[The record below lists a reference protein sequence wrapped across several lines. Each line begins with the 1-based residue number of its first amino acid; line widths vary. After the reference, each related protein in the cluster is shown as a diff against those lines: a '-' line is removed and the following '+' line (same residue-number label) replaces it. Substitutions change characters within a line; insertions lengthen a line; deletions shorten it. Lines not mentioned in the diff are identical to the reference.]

1 MIKQPVG
8 QKVFTN
14 ISIVKLKF
22 GKSRFELAC
31 YPNKVQDY
39 RDKKEKDINEVLQA
53 KEIFTN
59 AIKGDLVPKKVL
71 KEVFPKMS
79 YQEIIKLIL
88 DKGDI
93 QTGEKEREEATSNLK
108 HYIANIVVQKT
119 YNTDNGL
126 PFPQEMITQALDD
139 INFRYSEKENEKKQ
153 ALKAIKELIKHQV
166 IPIERKLIQLKI
178 GLKKLDNKENPVLK
192 DKEKFEEFSKK
203 LLDYIKEIECEIIE
217 NEITNMDNF
226 NLKINIKTQYYR
238 DFLNKYEKILNIE
251 ILSQDEISQ
260 KVKDKIKEKESEKE
274 KEGNNIINTEKK
286 DEIQEHFQNMRI
298 SDVTVEKYLEENYGD
313 DGEFK
318 KNKNK
323 KKLTCTKCKDSS
335 FNDRD
340 ELRQHC
346 KTNWHKYN
354 SLQSAKEGGISLSAE
369 EYDEYVLMHP
379 EELK

>member
-14 ISIVKLKF
+14 ISIVKLKL

-79 YQEIIKLIL
+79 HQDIIKLIL

-93 QTGEKEREEATSNLK
+93 QIGEKEREEGISNIK
-108 HYIANIVVQKT
+108 RYISNIIVQTT

-126 PFPQEMITQALDD
+126 PFPQDMIMQALDD
-139 INFRYSEKENEKKQ
+139 INFRYNEKENVKKQ
-153 ALKAIKELIKHQV
+153 ALKGIKELVKHKV
-166 IPIERKLIQLKI
+166 LPIERKLMQIKISLK
-178 GLKKLDNKENPVLK
+178 LEKNQDLNDKNKL
-192 DKEKFEEFSKK
+192 EEFNKK
-203 LLDYIKEIECEIIE
+203 ILNYMKEIEAEIIE
-217 NEITNMDNF
+217 NETSNIDNYS
-226 NLKINIKTQYYR
+226 LKANIKTQFYR
-238 DFLNKYEKILNIE
+238 EMLNNYDKVLNIE
-251 ILSQDEISQ
+251 VLSQDEISR
-260 KVKDKIKEKESEKE
+260 VVKEKLKKKEEE
-274 KEGNNIINTEKK
+274 KEGNNVINEEPK
-286 DEIQEHFQNMRI
+286 DEIQEHFANMRI

-313 DGEFK
+313 DGEN
-318 KNKNK
+318 KNIKKNK

-354 SLQSAKEGGISLSAE
+354 ALQSAKEGTSLSAE

-379 EELK
+379 EELQ

>member
-1 MIKQPVG
+1 MLKQPVG

-71 KEVFPKMS
+71 KEVFPKMT

-119 YNTDNGL
+119 YNTENGL
-126 PFPQEMITQALDD
+126 PFPQEMITQALDN
-139 INFRYSEKENEKKQ
+139 INFRYNEKENEKKQ
-153 ALKAIKELIKHQV
+153 ALKAIKDLIKHQV

-178 GLKKLDNKENPVLK
+178 GLKKIGNENNPVLK
-192 DKEKFEEFSKK
+192 DKEKFEQFNKK

-217 NEITNMDNF
+217 NETSNIDNF
-226 NLKINIKTQYYR
+226 NLKINIKTHFYR
-238 DFLNKYEKILNIE
+238 DLLNKYDKVLNIE

-260 KVKDKIKEKESEKE
+260 KVKDKIKENEKE
-274 KEGNNIINTEKK
+274 KEGNNIINIEKEKK
-286 DEIQEHFQNMRI
+286 DEIQEHFENMKI
-298 SDVTVEKYLEENYGD
+298 SDVNVEKYLEENYGD

-318 KNKNK
+318 KNKKNK

-335 FNDRD
+335 FNDRE

-354 SLQSAKEGGISLSAE
+354 ALQSAKEGTSLSAE

-379 EELK
+379 EELQ

>member
-14 ISIVKLKF
+14 ISIVKLKL

-79 YQEIIKLIL
+79 YQDIIKLIL

-93 QTGEKEREEATSNLK
+93 QTGEKEREEGISNIK
-108 HYIANIVVQKT
+108 RYISNIIVQTT

-126 PFPQEMITQALDD
+126 PFPQDMIMQALDD
-139 INFRYSEKENEKKQ
+139 INFRYNEKENVKKQ
-153 ALKAIKELIKHQV
+153 ALKGIKELVKHKV
-166 IPIERKLIQLKI
+166 LPIERKLMQIKISLK
-178 GLKKLDNKENPVLK
+178 LEKNQELK
-192 DKEKFEEFSKK
+192 DKNKLEEFNKK
-203 LLDYIKEIECEIIE
+203 ILNYMKEIEAEIIE
-217 NEITNMDNF
+217 NETSNIDNYS
-226 NLKINIKTQYYR
+226 LKVNIKTQFYR
-238 DFLNKYEKILNIE
+238 EMLNNYDKVLNIE
-251 ILSQDEISQ
+251 VLSQDEISR
-260 KVKDKIKEKESEKE
+260 VVKEKLKKKEEE
-274 KEGNNIINTEKK
+274 KEGNNVINEEPK
-286 DEIQEHFQNMRI
+286 DEIQEHFANMRI

-313 DGEFK
+313 DGEN
-318 KNKNK
+318 KNIKKNK

-354 SLQSAKEGGISLSAE
+354 ALQSAKEGTSLSAE

-379 EELK
+379 EELQ

>member
-14 ISIVKLKF
+14 ISIVKLKL

-59 AIKGDLVPKKVL
+59 AVKGDLVPKKVL

-79 YQEIIKLIL
+79 YQDIIKLIL

-93 QTGEKEREEATSNLK
+93 QTGEKEREEANSNK
-108 HYIANIVVQKT
+108 KNYIANIVVQKT
-119 YNTDNGL
+119 YNTENGL
-126 PFPQEMITQALDD
+126 PFPQDIITQALDD
-139 INFRYSEKENEKKQ
+139 INFRYNEKENEKKQ
-153 ALKAIKELIKHQV
+153 ALKAIKELIKHKV
-166 IPIERKLIQLKI
+166 LPIERKLMQLKI
-178 GLKKLDNKENPVLK
+178 GLKNIDNIKNPNLK
-192 DKEKFEEFSKK
+192 DKEKFKEFNKK
-203 LLDYIKEIECEIIE
+203 LLDYIKENDSEIIE
-217 NEITNMDNF
+217 NETISVDNY
-226 NLKINIKTQYYR
+226 NLKINIKTQFYR
-238 DFLNKYEKILNIE
+238 EILKKYEEILNIE

-260 KVKDKIKEKESEKE
+260 KVKDKIKEKEKE
-274 KEGNNIINTEKK
+274 KEGNNIITTEDKK
-286 DEIQEHFQNMRI
+286 DEIEEHFANMRI

-313 DGEFK
+313 DGEN
-318 KNKNK
+318 KNIKKNK

-354 SLQSAKEGGISLSAE
+354 ALQSAKEGVSLSAE

-379 EELK
+379 EELQ

>member
-14 ISIVKLKF
+14 ISIVKLKL

-59 AIKGDLVPKKVL
+59 AVKGDLVPKKVL

-79 YQEIIKLIL
+79 YQDIIKLIL

-93 QTGEKEREEATSNLK
+93 QTGEKEREEANSNK
-108 HYIANIVVQKT
+108 KNYIANIVVQKT
-119 YNTDNGL
+119 YNTENGL
-126 PFPQEMITQALDD
+126 PFPQDIITQALDD
-139 INFRYSEKENEKKQ
+139 INFKYNEKENEKKQ
-153 ALKAIKELIKHQV
+153 ALKAIKELIQHKV
-166 IPIERKLIQLKI
+166 LPIERKLMQLKI
-178 GLKKLDNKENPVLK
+178 GLKNIDNIKNPNLK
-192 DKEKFEEFSKK
+192 DKEKFKEFNKK
-203 LLDYIKEIECEIIE
+203 LLDYIKENDSEIIE
-217 NEITNMDNF
+217 NETISVDNY
-226 NLKINIKTQYYR
+226 NLKINIKTQFYR
-238 DFLNKYEKILNIE
+238 EILKKYEEILNIE

-260 KVKDKIKEKESEKE
+260 KVKDKIKEKEKE
-274 KEGNNIINTEKK
+274 KEGNNIITTEDKK
-286 DEIQEHFQNMRI
+286 DEIEEHFANMRI

-313 DGEFK
+313 DGEN
-318 KNKNK
+318 KNIKKNK

-354 SLQSAKEGGISLSAE
+354 ALQSAKEGVSLSAE

-379 EELK
+379 EELQ

>member
-1 MIKQPVG
+1 MLKQPVG
-8 QKVFTN
+8 QKLLTN
-14 ISIVKLKF
+14 VSIVKLKF

-31 YPNKVQDY
+31 YPNKIQDY
-39 RDKKEKDINEVLQA
+39 RNKKEKDIDEVLQS
-53 KEIFTN
+53 KEIYTN

-71 KEVFPKMS
+71 KEVFPKMT
-79 YQEIIKLIL
+79 YQDIIKLIL

-93 QTGEKEREEATSNLK
+93 QTGEKERDEGKANLK
-108 HYIANIVVQKT
+108 RYVSNIIVQKT

-126 PFPQEMITQALDD
+126 PFPQDIITKALDN
-139 INFRYSEKENEKKQ
+139 INFKYNEKDNEKKQ
-153 ALKAIKELIKHQV
+153 AMRGIKELIAHK
-166 IPIERKLIQLKI
+166 ILPIERRLMQLKLT
-178 GLKKLDNKENPVLK
+178 LKKIENENNPILENAEKLQEFNKN
-192 DKEKFEEFSKK
+192 
-203 LLDYIKEIECEIIE
+203 LLNYIKEIEAEIIE
-217 NEITNMDNF
+217 NDTTSVDNF

-238 DFLNKYEKILNIE
+238 DILNKYDKILNIE
-251 ILSQDEISQ
+251 VLSQDEISQ
-260 KVKDKIKEKESEKE
+260 KVKDKIKEKGENNNTISTESQK
-274 KEGNNIINTEKK
+274 I
-286 DEIQEHFQNMRI
+286 DEIETHFENMRI

-313 DGEFK
+313 MEENSK
-318 KNKNK
+318 SKKNK

-354 SLQSAKEGGISLSAE
+354 ALQSAKEGISLSAE

>member
-1 MIKQPVG
+1 MLKQPVG

-14 ISIVKLKF
+14 ISIVKLKL

-53 KEIFTN
+53 QEIFTD
-59 AIKGDLVPKKVL
+59 AIKGDLVPRKVL

-93 QTGEKEREEATSNLK
+93 QTGEKEREKGTANFKRYISN
-108 HYIANIVVQKT
+108 IIVQKT

-126 PFPQEMITQALDD
+126 PFPQDIITQALDN
-139 INFRYSEKENEKKQ
+139 INFKYNEKENEKKQ
-153 ALKAIKELIKHQV
+153 ALKAIKELINQK
-166 IPIERKLIQLKI
+166 ILPIERKLIQLKI
-178 GLKKLDNKENPVLK
+178 SLKKIENENNPIL
-192 DKEKFEEFSKK
+192 KEKEKLDEFNKN
-203 LLDYIKEIECEIIE
+203 LMQYLNEIEAEIIE
-217 NEITNMDNF
+217 KDINNIDTY
-226 NLKINIKTQYYR
+226 NLKLNIKTQFYR
-238 DFLNKYEKILNIE
+238 EILNKYEKILNIE

-260 KVKDKIKEKESEKE
+260 KVKDKIKEKEKNNVGGDNIDDVEENFEKMRIVDTNVMNNLVN
-274 KEGNNIINTEKK
+274 KEEEKK
-286 DEIQEHFQNMRI
+286 
-298 SDVTVEKYLEENYGD
+298 VK
-313 DGEFK
+313 
-318 KNKNK
+318 KNK

-346 KTNWHKYN
+346 KSNWHKYN
-354 SLQSAKEGGISLSAE
+354 ALQSAKEGTSLSAE
-369 EYDEYVLMHP
+369 EYDEYVLTHP

>member
-1 MIKQPVG
+1 MLKQPVG
-8 QKVFTN
+8 QKLLTN
-14 ISIVKLKF
+14 VSIVKLKF

-31 YPNKVQDY
+31 YPNKIQDY
-39 RDKKEKDINEVLQA
+39 RNKKEKDIDEVLQS
-53 KEIFTN
+53 KEIYTN

-71 KEVFPKMS
+71 KEVFPKMT
-79 YQEIIKLIL
+79 YQDIIKLIL

-93 QTGEKEREEATSNLK
+93 QTGEKERDEGKANLK
-108 HYIANIVVQKT
+108 RYVSNIIVQKT

-126 PFPQEMITQALDD
+126 PFPQDIITKALDN
-139 INFRYSEKENEKKQ
+139 INFKYNEKDNEKKQ
-153 ALKAIKELIKHQV
+153 AMRGIKELIAHK
-166 IPIERKLIQLKI
+166 ILPIERRLMQLKLT
-178 GLKKLDNKENPVLK
+178 LKKIENENNPILENAEKLQEFNKNLIN
-192 DKEKFEEFSKK
+192 
-203 LLDYIKEIECEIIE
+203 YIKEIESEIIE
-217 NEITNMDNF
+217 NDTTSADNF

-238 DFLNKYEKILNIE
+238 DILNKYDKILNIE
-251 ILSQDEISQ
+251 VLSQDEISQ
-260 KVKDKIKEKESEKE
+260 KVKDKIKEKGENNNTISTESQK
-274 KEGNNIINTEKK
+274 I
-286 DEIQEHFQNMRI
+286 DEIEKHFENMRI

-313 DGEFK
+313 MEENSK
-318 KNKNK
+318 SKKNK

-354 SLQSAKEGGISLSAE
+354 ALQSAKEGISLSAE

>member
-14 ISIVKLKF
+14 ISIVKLKL

-59 AIKGDLVPKKVL
+59 AVKGDLVPKKVL

-79 YQEIIKLIL
+79 YQDIIKLIL

-93 QTGEKEREEATSNLK
+93 QTGEKEREEANSNK
-108 HYIANIVVQKT
+108 KNYIANIVVQKT
-119 YNTDNGL
+119 YNTENGL
-126 PFPQEMITQALDD
+126 PFPQDMITQALDD
-139 INFRYSEKENEKKQ
+139 INFRYNEKENEKKQ
-153 ALKAIKELIKHQV
+153 ALKAIKELIQHKV
-166 IPIERKLIQLKI
+166 LPIERKLMQLKI
-178 GLKKLDNKENPVLK
+178 GLKNIDNIKNPNLK
-192 DKEKFEEFSKK
+192 DKEKFKEFNKK
-203 LLDYIKEIECEIIE
+203 LLDYIKENDSEIIE
-217 NEITNMDNF
+217 NETISVDNY
-226 NLKINIKTQYYR
+226 NLKINIKTQFYR
-238 DFLNKYEKILNIE
+238 EILKKYEEILNIE

-260 KVKDKIKEKESEKE
+260 KVKDKIKEKEKE
-274 KEGNNIINTEKK
+274 KEGNNIITTEDKK
-286 DEIQEHFQNMRI
+286 DEIEEHFANMRI

-313 DGEFK
+313 DGEN
-318 KNKNK
+318 KNIKKNK

-354 SLQSAKEGGISLSAE
+354 ALQSAKEGVSLSAE

-379 EELK
+379 EELQ

>member
-14 ISIVKLKF
+14 ISIVKLKL

-59 AIKGDLVPKKVL
+59 AVKGDLVPKKVL

-79 YQEIIKLIL
+79 YQDIIKLIL

-93 QTGEKEREEATSNLK
+93 QTGEKEREEANSNK
-108 HYIANIVVQKT
+108 KNYIANIVVQKT
-119 YNTDNGL
+119 YNTENGL
-126 PFPQEMITQALDD
+126 PFPQDIITQALDD
-139 INFRYSEKENEKKQ
+139 INFRYNEKENEKKQ
-153 ALKAIKELIKHQV
+153 ALKAIKELIKHKV
-166 IPIERKLIQLKI
+166 LPIERKLMQLKI
-178 GLKKLDNKENPVLK
+178 GLKNIDNIKNPNLK
-192 DKEKFEEFSKK
+192 DKEKFKEFNKK
-203 LLDYIKEIECEIIE
+203 LLDYIKENDSEIIE
-217 NEITNMDNF
+217 NETINVDNY
-226 NLKINIKTQYYR
+226 NLKINIKTQFYR
-238 DFLNKYEKILNIE
+238 EILKKYEEILNIE

-260 KVKDKIKEKESEKE
+260 KVKDKIKEKEKE
-274 KEGNNIINTEKK
+274 KEGNNIITTEDKK
-286 DEIQEHFQNMRI
+286 DEIEEHFANMRI

-313 DGEFK
+313 DGENINIK
-318 KNKNK
+318 KNK

-354 SLQSAKEGGISLSAE
+354 ALQSAKEGVSLSAE

-379 EELK
+379 EELQ

>member
-1 MIKQPVG
+1 MLKQPVG
-8 QKVFTN
+8 QKLLTN
-14 ISIVKLKF
+14 VSIVKLKF

-31 YPNKVQDY
+31 YPNKIQDY
-39 RDKKEKDINEVLQA
+39 RNKKEKDIDEVLQS
-53 KEIFTN
+53 KEIYTN

-71 KEVFPKMS
+71 KEVFPKMT
-79 YQEIIKLIL
+79 YQDIIKLIL

-93 QTGEKEREEATSNLK
+93 QTGEKERDEGKANLK
-108 HYIANIVVQKT
+108 RYVSNIIVQKT

-126 PFPQEMITQALDD
+126 PFPQDIITKALDN
-139 INFRYSEKENEKKQ
+139 INFKYNEKDNEKKQ
-153 ALKAIKELIKHQV
+153 AMRGIKELIAHK
-166 IPIERKLIQLKI
+166 ILPIERRLMQLKLN
-178 GLKKLDNKENPVLK
+178 LKKIESENNPILENAEKLQEFNKN
-192 DKEKFEEFSKK
+192 
-203 LLDYIKEIECEIIE
+203 LLNYIKEIESEIIE
-217 NEITNMDNF
+217 NDTTSVDNF

-238 DFLNKYEKILNIE
+238 DILNKYDKILNIE
-251 ILSQDEISQ
+251 VLSQDEISQ
-260 KVKDKIKEKESEKE
+260 KVKDKIKEKGENNNTISTESQK
-274 KEGNNIINTEKK
+274 I
-286 DEIQEHFQNMRI
+286 DEIEKHFENMRI

-313 DGEFK
+313 MEENSK
-318 KNKNK
+318 SKKNK

-354 SLQSAKEGGISLSAE
+354 ALQSAKEGISLSAE

>member
-1 MIKQPVG
+1 MLKQPVG
-8 QKVFTN
+8 QKLLTN
-14 ISIVKLKF
+14 VSIVKLKF

-31 YPNKVQDY
+31 YPNKIQDY
-39 RDKKEKDINEVLQA
+39 RNKKEKDIDEVLQS
-53 KEIFTN
+53 KEIYTN

-71 KEVFPKMS
+71 KEVFPKMT
-79 YQEIIKLIL
+79 YQDIIKLIL

-93 QTGEKEREEATSNLK
+93 QTGEKERDEGKANLK
-108 HYIANIVVQKT
+108 RYVSNIIVQKT

-126 PFPQEMITQALDD
+126 PFPQDIITKALDN
-139 INFRYSEKENEKKQ
+139 INFKYNEKDNEKKQ
-153 ALKAIKELIKHQV
+153 AMRGIKELISHK
-166 IPIERKLIQLKI
+166 ILPIERRLMQLKLT
-178 GLKKLDNKENPVLK
+178 LKKIENENNPILENAEKLQEFNKN
-192 DKEKFEEFSKK
+192 
-203 LLDYIKEIECEIIE
+203 LLNYIKEIEAEIIE
-217 NEITNMDNF
+217 NDTTSVDNF

-238 DFLNKYEKILNIE
+238 DILNKYDKILNIE
-251 ILSQDEISQ
+251 VLSQDEISQ
-260 KVKDKIKEKESEKE
+260 KVKDKIKEKGENNNNNTISTESQK
-274 KEGNNIINTEKK
+274 I
-286 DEIQEHFQNMRI
+286 DEIETHFENMRI

-313 DGEFK
+313 MEENSK
-318 KNKNK
+318 SKKNK

-354 SLQSAKEGGISLSAE
+354 ALQSAKEGISLSAE

>member
-1 MIKQPVG
+1 MLKQPVG
-8 QKVFTN
+8 QKLLTN
-14 ISIVKLKF
+14 VSIVKLKF

-31 YPNKVQDY
+31 YPNKIQDY
-39 RDKKEKDINEVLQA
+39 RNKKEKDIDEVLQS
-53 KEIFTN
+53 KEIYTN

-71 KEVFPKMS
+71 KEVFPKMT
-79 YQEIIKLIL
+79 YQDIIKLIL

-93 QTGEKEREEATSNLK
+93 QTGEKERDEGKANLK
-108 HYIANIVVQKT
+108 RYVSNIIVQKT

-126 PFPQEMITQALDD
+126 PFPQDIITKALDN
-139 INFRYSEKENEKKQ
+139 INFKYNEKDNEKKQ
-153 ALKAIKELIKHQV
+153 AMRGIKELIAHK
-166 IPIERKLIQLKI
+166 ILPIERRLMQLKLT
-178 GLKKLDNKENPVLK
+178 LKKIESENNPILENAEKLQEFNKN
-192 DKEKFEEFSKK
+192 
-203 LLDYIKEIECEIIE
+203 LLNYIKEIESEIIE
-217 NEITNMDNF
+217 NDTTSVDNF

-238 DFLNKYEKILNIE
+238 DILNKYDKILNIE
-251 ILSQDEISQ
+251 VLSQDEISQ
-260 KVKDKIKEKESEKE
+260 KVKDKIKEKGENNNTISTESQK
-274 KEGNNIINTEKK
+274 I
-286 DEIQEHFQNMRI
+286 DEIEKHFENMRI

-313 DGEFK
+313 MEENSK
-318 KNKNK
+318 SKKNK

-354 SLQSAKEGGISLSAE
+354 ALQSAKEGISLSAE

>member
-1 MIKQPVG
+1 MLKQPVG
-8 QKVFTN
+8 QKLLTN
-14 ISIVKLKF
+14 VSIVKLKF

-31 YPNKVQDY
+31 YPNKIQDY
-39 RDKKEKDINEVLQA
+39 RNKKEKDIDEVLQS
-53 KEIFTN
+53 KEIYTN

-71 KEVFPKMS
+71 KEVFPKMT
-79 YQEIIKLIL
+79 YQDIIKLIL

-93 QTGEKEREEATSNLK
+93 QTGEKERDEGKANLK
-108 HYIANIVVQKT
+108 RYVSNIIVQKT

-126 PFPQEMITQALDD
+126 PFPQDIITKALDN
-139 INFRYSEKENEKKQ
+139 INFKYNEKDNEKKQ
-153 ALKAIKELIKHQV
+153 AMRGIKELIAHK
-166 IPIERKLIQLKI
+166 ILPIERRLMQLKLT
-178 GLKKLDNKENPVLK
+178 LKKIENENNPILENAEKLQEFNKN
-192 DKEKFEEFSKK
+192 
-203 LLDYIKEIECEIIE
+203 LLNYIKEIEAEIIE
-217 NEITNMDNF
+217 NDTTSADNF

-238 DFLNKYEKILNIE
+238 DILNKYDKILNIE
-251 ILSQDEISQ
+251 VLSQDEISQ
-260 KVKDKIKEKESEKE
+260 KVKDKIKEKGENNNNNTISTESQK
-274 KEGNNIINTEKK
+274 I
-286 DEIQEHFQNMRI
+286 DEIETHFENMRI

-313 DGEFK
+313 MEENSK
-318 KNKNK
+318 SKKNK

-354 SLQSAKEGGISLSAE
+354 ALQSAKEGISLSAE

>member
-14 ISIVKLKF
+14 ISIVKLKL

-79 YQEIIKLIL
+79 YQDIIKLIL

-93 QTGEKEREEATSNLK
+93 QTGEKEREEGISNIK
-108 HYIANIVVQKT
+108 RYISNIIVQTT

-126 PFPQEMITQALDD
+126 PFPQDMIMQALDD
-139 INFRYSEKENEKKQ
+139 INFRYNEKENVKKQ
-153 ALKAIKELIKHQV
+153 ALKGIKELVKHKV
-166 IPIERKLIQLKI
+166 LPIERKLMQIKISLK
-178 GLKKLDNKENPVLK
+178 LEKNQELK
-192 DKEKFEEFSKK
+192 DKNKLEEFNKK
-203 LLDYIKEIECEIIE
+203 ILNYMKEIEAEMIE
-217 NEITNMDNF
+217 NETSNIDNYS
-226 NLKINIKTQYYR
+226 LKVNIKTQFYR
-238 DFLNKYEKILNIE
+238 EILNNYDKVLNIE
-251 ILSQDEISQ
+251 VLSQDEISR
-260 KVKDKIKEKESEKE
+260 VVKEKLKKKEEE
-274 KEGNNIINTEKK
+274 KEGNNVINEEPK
-286 DEIQEHFQNMRI
+286 DEIQEHFANMRI

-313 DGEFK
+313 DGEN
-318 KNKNK
+318 KNIKKNK

-354 SLQSAKEGGISLSAE
+354 ALQSAKEGTSLSAE

-379 EELK
+379 EELQ

>member
-1 MIKQPVG
+1 MLKQPVG

-14 ISIVKLKF
+14 ISIVKLKL

-59 AIKGDLVPKKVL
+59 AVKGDLVPKKVL
-71 KEVFPKMS
+71 KEVFPKMT

-93 QTGEKEREEATSNLK
+93 QTGEKEREEGISNLK
-108 HYIANIVVQKT
+108 RYVSNIIVQKT

-126 PFPQEMITQALDD
+126 PFPQDMITQALDD
-139 INFRYSEKENEKKQ
+139 INFKYNEKENEKKQ
-153 ALKAIKELIKHQV
+153 ALKAIKELVKHKV
-166 IPIERKLIQLKI
+166 LPIERKLMQIKI
-178 GLKKLDNKENPVLK
+178 SIKKLDNENNPIL
-192 DKEKFEEFSKK
+192 KEKEKLEEFNKK
-203 LLDYIKEIECEIIE
+203 LLDYMKEIEAEMIE
-217 NEITNMDNF
+217 NETSNIDNY
-226 NLKINIKTQYYR
+226 NLKVNIKTQFYR
-238 DFLNKYEKILNIE
+238 EILNKYDKILNIE
-251 ILSQDEISQ
+251 VLSQDEISQ
-260 KVKDKIKEKESEKE
+260 IVKDKLKKKEDE
-274 KEGNNIINTEKK
+274 KEGNNVINTEKK
-286 DEIQEHFQNMRI
+286 DEIEEHFANMRI

-313 DGEFK
+313 DGEHK
-318 KNKNK
+318 KSKKNK

-354 SLQSAKEGGISLSAE
+354 ALQSAKEGVSLSAE

>member
-14 ISIVKLKF
+14 ISIVKLKL

-79 YQEIIKLIL
+79 YQDIIKLIL

-93 QTGEKEREEATSNLK
+93 QTGEKEREEGISNIK
-108 HYIANIVVQKT
+108 RYISNIIVQTT

-126 PFPQEMITQALDD
+126 PFPQDMIMQALDD
-139 INFRYSEKENEKKQ
+139 INFRYNEKENVKKQ
-153 ALKAIKELIKHQV
+153 ALKGIKELVKHKV
-166 IPIERKLIQLKI
+166 LPIERKLMQIKISLK
-178 GLKKLDNKENPVLK
+178 LEKNQELK
-192 DKEKFEEFSKK
+192 DKNKLEEFNKK
-203 LLDYIKEIECEIIE
+203 LLNYMKEIEAEMIE
-217 NEITNMDNF
+217 NETSNIDNYS
-226 NLKINIKTQYYR
+226 LKVNIKTQFYR
-238 DFLNKYEKILNIE
+238 EMLNNYDKVLNIE
-251 ILSQDEISQ
+251 VLSQDEISR
-260 KVKDKIKEKESEKE
+260 VVKEKLKKKEEE
-274 KEGNNIINTEKK
+274 KEGNNIINEEPK
-286 DEIQEHFQNMRI
+286 DEIQEHFANMRI

-313 DGEFK
+313 DGEN
-318 KNKNK
+318 KNIKKNK

-354 SLQSAKEGGISLSAE
+354 ALQSAKEGTSLSAE

-379 EELK
+379 EELQ

>member
-1 MIKQPVG
+1 MLKQPVG

-14 ISIVKLKF
+14 ISIVKLKL

-53 KEIFTN
+53 QEIFTD
-59 AIKGDLVPKKVL
+59 AIKGDLVPRKVL

-93 QTGEKEREEATSNLK
+93 QTGEKEREKGTANFKRYISN
-108 HYIANIVVQKT
+108 IIVQKT

-126 PFPQEMITQALDD
+126 PFPQDIITQALDN
-139 INFRYSEKENEKKQ
+139 INFKYNEKENEKKQ
-153 ALKAIKELIKHQV
+153 ALKAIKELINQK
-166 IPIERKLIQLKI
+166 ILPIERKLIQLKI
-178 GLKKLDNKENPVLK
+178 SLKKIENENNPIL
-192 DKEKFEEFSKK
+192 KEKEKLDEFNKN
-203 LLDYIKEIECEIIE
+203 LMQYLNEIEAEIIE
-217 NEITNMDNF
+217 KDINNIDTY
-226 NLKINIKTQYYR
+226 NLKLNIKTQFYR
-238 DFLNKYEKILNIE
+238 EILNKYEKILNIE

-260 KVKDKIKEKESEKE
+260 KVKDKIKEKENNNVGGDNIDDVEENFEKMRIVDTNVMNNLVN
-274 KEGNNIINTEKK
+274 KEEEKK
-286 DEIQEHFQNMRI
+286 
-298 SDVTVEKYLEENYGD
+298 V
-313 DGEFK
+313 K
-318 KNKNK
+318 KNKK
-323 KKLTCTKCKDSS
+323 MLTCTKCKDSS

-346 KTNWHKYN
+346 KSNWHKYN
-354 SLQSAKEGGISLSAE
+354 ALQSAKEGTSLSAE
-369 EYDEYVLMHP
+369 EYDEYVLTHP

>member
-14 ISIVKLKF
+14 ISIVKLKL

-93 QTGEKEREEATSNLK
+93 QTGEKEREEGISNIK
-108 HYIANIVVQKT
+108 RYISNIIVQKT

-126 PFPQEMITQALDD
+126 PFPQDMITKALEN

-153 ALKAIKELIKHQV
+153 ALKAIKELVKHKV
-166 IPIERKLIQLKI
+166 LPIERKLMQIKI
-178 GLKKLDNKENPVLK
+178 SIKLEKNEDLK
-192 DKEKFEEFSKK
+192 DKTKLEEFNKK
-203 LLDYIKEIECEIIE
+203 ILNYMKEIEAEMIE
-217 NEITNMDNF
+217 NETTNLENYS
-226 NLKINIKTQYYR
+226 LKANIKTQFYR
-238 DFLNKYEKILNIE
+238 EMLNKYDKVLNIE
-251 ILSQDEISQ
+251 VLSQDEISQ
-260 KVKDKIKEKESEKE
+260 VVKEKLKKKEEE
-274 KEGNNIINTEKK
+274 KEGNNVINEEPK
-286 DEIQEHFQNMRI
+286 DEIQEHFANMRI

-313 DGEFK
+313 DGEH
-318 KNKNK
+318 KNIKKNK

-346 KTNWHKYN
+346 KSNWHKYN
-354 SLQSAKEGGISLSAE
+354 ALQSAKDGVSLSAE

-379 EELK
+379 EELQ

>member
-14 ISIVKLKF
+14 ISIVKLKL

-79 YQEIIKLIL
+79 YQDIIKLIL

-93 QTGEKEREEATSNLK
+93 QTGEKEREEGISNIK
-108 HYIANIVVQKT
+108 RYISNIIVQTT

-126 PFPQEMITQALDD
+126 PFPQDMIMQALDD
-139 INFRYSEKENEKKQ
+139 INFRYNEKENVKKQ
-153 ALKAIKELIKHQV
+153 ALKGIKELVKHKV
-166 IPIERKLIQLKI
+166 LPIERKLMQIKISLK
-178 GLKKLDNKENPVLK
+178 LEKNQELK
-192 DKEKFEEFSKK
+192 DKNKLEEFNKK
-203 LLDYIKEIECEIIE
+203 LLNYMKEIEAEMIE
-217 NEITNMDNF
+217 NETSNIDNYS
-226 NLKINIKTQYYR
+226 LKVNIKTQFYR
-238 DFLNKYEKILNIE
+238 EMLNNYDKVLNIE
-251 ILSQDEISQ
+251 VLSQDEISR
-260 KVKDKIKEKESEKE
+260 VVKEKLKKKEEE
-274 KEGNNIINTEKK
+274 KEGNNVINEEPK
-286 DEIQEHFQNMRI
+286 DEIQEHFANMRI

-313 DGEFK
+313 DGEN
-318 KNKNK
+318 KNIKKNK

-354 SLQSAKEGGISLSAE
+354 ALQSAKEGTSLSAE

-379 EELK
+379 EELQ